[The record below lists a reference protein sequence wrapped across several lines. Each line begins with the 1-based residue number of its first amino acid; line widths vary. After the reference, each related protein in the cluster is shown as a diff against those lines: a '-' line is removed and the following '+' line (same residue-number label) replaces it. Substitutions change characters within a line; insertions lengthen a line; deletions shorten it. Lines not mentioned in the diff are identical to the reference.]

1 MDSISSSTSSSF
13 LSFFFSS
20 FFYINCFIYFFLL
33 LLLLFFPLLLSRLSF
48 VIFSFTTIHRCQSIL
63 VVQGIGVSISQTPST
78 QMNLKAHEYMEV
90 LSNVYEA
97 TTSRHKHVH
106 RVWCHAGG
114 RCYSTKVEGGT
125 RNLDKVRLITML
137 SWNSLCFTPFF
148 FFFFRTAD
156 RIFPGR
162 GLRNVLSKVIV
173 TQALATIPINA
184 AAISFK
190 TATELSLNS
199 FFEKTIEPLKAE
211 AILSEIKERI
221 DVDLATLFISSAC
234 FWSPVNFVNF
244 RYFPTKY
251 RVIPTIF
258 GGIVWNTTCRL
269 QFTKSCSQNAVVPIG
284 K

>member
-1 MDSISSSTSSSF
+1 MNIWRYYQTSMKRR
-13 LSFFFSS
+13 
-20 FFYINCFIYFFLL
+20 
-33 LLLLFFPLLLSRLSF
+33 PLATNMCTAF
-48 VIFSFTTIHRCQSIL
+48 GVML
-63 VVQGIGVSISQTPST
+63 VGDVTAQKWKGDRS
-78 QMNLKAHEYMEV
+78 
-90 LSNVYEA
+90 
-97 TTSRHKHVH
+97 
-106 RVWCHAGG
+106 
-114 RCYSTKVEGGT
+114 
-125 RNLDKVRLITML
+125 NLDKVRLITML

-162 GLRNVLSKVIV
+162 ALRNVLSKVIV
-173 TQALATIPINA
+173 TQALVTIPINV

-211 AILSEIKERI
+211 TILSEIKERI
-221 DVDLATLFISSAC
+221 DVDLATLFVSSAC

-258 GGIVWNTTCRL
+258 GGIVWNTYMS
-269 QFTKSCSQNAVVPIG
+269 FTIHEEL
-284 K
+284 